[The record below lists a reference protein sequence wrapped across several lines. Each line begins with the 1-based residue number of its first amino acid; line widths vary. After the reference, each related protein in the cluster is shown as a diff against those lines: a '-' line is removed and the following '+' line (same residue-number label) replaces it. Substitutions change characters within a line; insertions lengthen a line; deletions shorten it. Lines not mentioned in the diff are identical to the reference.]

1 MTPVRVEPGI
11 ILRLEIERRQDSSAE
26 VSDPGYSR

>member
-1 MTPVRVEPGI
+1 VTPVRVESD
-11 ILRLEIERRQDSSAE
+11 ILYLEIERRQDISAE